1 MKLGHDTR
9 DGEVRCIRFQDGL
22 KIRVEMTQDGGGC
35 EASLQTIKSLLT
47 RLSPLPGGVLTG
59 QVCER
64 NRKTRVPF
72 NEPSV
77 EVREAQKAANVLN
90 SSRCLPFQN
99 RFYLLPGHAHSLRR
113 DDVSQELHRRCFEH
127 TLLNVCG

>member
-1 MKLGHDTR
+1 MKLRQDTR

-35 EASLQTIKSLLT
+35 ETSLQTIKSLLT
-47 RLSPLPGGVLTG
+47 RLGPLPRGVLTG

-77 EVREAQKAANVLN
+77 ELRKAQKAADVLN
-90 SSRCLPFQN
+90 RFRCLPIQN
-99 RFYLLPGHAHSLRR
+99 RLHLFHGHAHSLR
-113 DDVSQELHRRCFEH
+113 
-127 TLLNVCG
+127 

>member
-35 EASLQTIKSLLT
+35 ETSLQAIKSLLT

-64 NRKTRVPF
+64 DRKTRVTL

-77 EVREAQKAANVLN
+77 EVREAQKAANILN
-90 SSRCLPFQN
+90 CSRCLPIQN
-99 RFYLLPGHAHSLRR
+99 RLHLLHGYAHSLR
-113 DDVSQELHRRCFEH
+113 
-127 TLLNVCG
+127 